1 MAGCCEGC
9 GRGLSLLLAW
19 VVLGFGGAVE
29 VWGHVGFDGGGAR
42 EFFVRVPNVPG
53 YAAQVQF
60 TLHYRNQPES
70 AGMVG
75 RLSTTTP
82 WVVFDPPVV
91 AVSPGSASQEV
102 TATLTIPA
110 GLESRVHEI
119 GFEVSDG
126 FGAPEAGSIRLE
138 LHEPVELSYKLESNP
153 AIAYVPPGTVGEFTA
168 HFRIFVGG
176 AEGTVDSIPPF
187 DLGTMPPGTEWFQR
201 MNQTTIAAN
210 EWGYVPVIVDSS
222 LLPDGSIR
230 PLALPIRLDF
240 GPNNAEIRFTLNLEV
255 WKIRPPQ
262 ELRAFPQVLEFEVD
276 PNGPPPPAQTLSISL
291 KGDTGVG
298 YSALPQSMGAW
309 LLTQNLEPVVP
320 ARVVVRVDPE
330 RLTGHPAGEIEISGG
345 GFPRPLGTVPVVIA
359 PPRAAAPVT
368 IPHIADGGGFRT
380 LILLTNP
387 HATAESVRVEAFSGA
402 GQIWP
407 LGFQPVTI
415 PAGGTVALETAGAG
429 EVAVSGWARVASARA
444 LAGTVVF
451 RRTLAT
457 GLQESAVPLRR
468 SAPARLLFPF
478 DERGGTVTGVALAN
492 SDPESAASVRVLA
505 MNEAGSP
512 FHDAALPAVP
522 ALGHRAFV
530 LSEWMP
536 ELKARRG
543 VVELSVSGGALAAV
557 PLRFSAEGVMSSVEA
572 QTLFERPAGGAQVFL
587 FPHIAAGGGFSS
599 TISLSNLEAEPARVR
614 LTARAAAG
622 DGSTVA
628 WPAGWS
634 GAEVEIGSGKTLEIN
649 LPDDG
654 AMPASGLVRVES
666 DRRLGGMVEFRR
678 TMGGL
683 PAQAAAVALMA
694 PGGPLVA
701 PFDNRDGV
709 LTAIALANA
718 HLTEGAKIT
727 LTARNAGGV
736 VLETATVNLPAQGHR
751 AVALPELLPGSRGEW
766 GGLEIRAEGGAASAI
781 ALRFLSSGAFTSIQM
796 WR

>member
-1 MAGCCEGC
+1 
-9 GRGLSLLLAW
+9 
-19 VVLGFGGAVE
+19 
-29 VWGHVGFDGGGAR
+29 
-42 EFFVRVPNVPG
+42 
-53 YAAQVQF
+53 
-60 TLHYRNQPES
+60 
-70 AGMVG
+70 
-75 RLSTTTP
+75 
-82 WVVFDPPVV
+82 
-91 AVSPGSASQEV
+91 
-102 TATLTIPA
+102 
-110 GLESRVHEI
+110 
-119 GFEVSDG
+119 
-126 FGAPEAGSIRLE
+126 
-138 LHEPVELSYKLESNP
+138 
-153 AIAYVPPGTVGEFTA
+153 
-168 HFRIFVGG
+168 
-176 AEGTVDSIPPF
+176 
-187 DLGTMPPGTEWFQR
+187 
-201 MNQTTIAAN
+201 
-210 EWGYVPVIVDSS
+210 
-222 LLPDGSIR
+222 
-230 PLALPIRLDF
+230 
-240 GPNNAEIRFTLNLEV
+240 
-255 WKIRPPQ
+255 
-262 ELRAFPQVLEFEVD
+262 
-276 PNGPPPPAQTLSISL
+276 
-291 KGDTGVG
+291 
-298 YSALPQSMGAW
+298 
-309 LLTQNLEPVVP
+309 
-320 ARVVVRVDPE
+320 
-330 RLTGHPAGEIEISGG
+330 
-345 GFPRPLGTVPVVIA
+345 
-359 PPRAAAPVT
+359 
-368 IPHIADGGGFRT
+368 
-380 LILLTNP
+380 
-387 HATAESVRVEAFSGA
+387 
-402 GQIWP
+402 
-407 LGFQPVTI
+407 
-415 PAGGTVALETAGAG
+415 
-429 EVAVSGWARVASARA
+429 
-444 LAGTVVF
+444 
-451 RRTLAT
+451 
-457 GLQESAVPLRR
+457 
-468 SAPARLLFPF
+468 
-478 DERGGTVTGVALAN
+478 
-492 SDPESAASVRVLA
+492 

-634 GAEVEIGSGKTLEIN
+634 GTEVEIGSGKTLEIN

-781 ALRFLSSGAFTSIQM
+781 ALRFLPSGAFTSIQM